1 MQQPKVKATL
11 GEEVI
16 NVTHCRLSSTN
27 NLTPFDMALQEE
39 VKKTENKRHN

>member
-16 NVTHCRLSSTN
+16 NAACCRLSSTN

-39 VKKTENKRHN
+39 EKKTENKRHY